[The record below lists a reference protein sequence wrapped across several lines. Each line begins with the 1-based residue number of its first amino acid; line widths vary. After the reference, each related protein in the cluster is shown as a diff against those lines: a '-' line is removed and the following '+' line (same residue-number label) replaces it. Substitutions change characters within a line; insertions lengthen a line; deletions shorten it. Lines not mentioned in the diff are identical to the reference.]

1 MFTFNVP
8 IAKLNITIPVTVPT
22 EDQLHLHA
30 AHGLRQRL
38 NDTTAGLKRSAFKS
52 DDEFNEA
59 CAVAVDKVRVK
70 IEAGTVGT
78 RTVAAPKVDKAKVA
92 EFVAAVTDDEF
103 NRAME
108 SWLKARA
115 NMADAA

>member
-22 EDQLHLHA
+22 EEQRDLHA
-30 AHGLRQRL
+30 AHGLKQRL
-38 NDTTAGLKRSAFKS
+38 NDTTASIKRGDFRT
-52 DDEFNEA
+52 DGEYHEA

-78 RTVAAPKVDKAKVA
+78 RVAAPTKVDKVKVV
-92 EFVAAVTDDEF
+92 EFVKAMSDDEF
-103 NRAME
+103 AVLLAAFE
-108 SWLKARA
+108 SVRKAA
-115 NMADAA
+115 

>member
-1 MFTFNVP
+1 MFMFNVP

-38 NDTTAGLKRSAFKS
+38 NDTTAGLKRAAFKS
-52 DDEFNEA
+52 DDEFHEA

-78 RTVAAPKVDKAKVA
+78 RTVAAPKVDKTKVV
-92 EFVAAVTDDEF
+92 EFVKAMSDDEF
-103 NRAME
+103 AAILEAFTE
-108 SWLKARA
+108 SRKAA
-115 NMADAA
+115 